1 MKEIEEVFIQKG
13 LNVSNLFW
21 SLEQRVLICET
32 LLKEDFFMSK
42 NKRPRKNMSF
52 NDTISLLQLILT
64 VISVTVVVLTLIVNI
79 IVAIVK

>member
-1 MKEIEEVFIQKG
+1 
-13 LNVSNLFW
+13 
-21 SLEQRVLICET
+21 
-32 LLKEDFFMSK
+32 MSK
-42 NKRPRKNMSF
+42 NKRPSKNMSF